1 MGTAAVIVLLV
12 AGLPR
17 LVARSGARRAAGR
30 ALVAAAAAVALDV
43 DGLRDVTTMGDPTTT
58 GDLALADLVQLVLVT
73 VAASNALSVARWVSL
88 DDTRPRG
95 RPVAG
100 GLLVVLLQ
108 LVLFGAAGP
117 AGAAAADPALGYLV
131 GTAGRIEVALL
142 WSVTLAWPLVAG
154 VALLQV
160 SRTYAPAAT
169 GPDRV
174 AVVGSVGGLLLLGT
188 GAGVHVT
195 AAVTGSPALAGP
207 VGGLYAAGVA
217 IVGGAMLVPSVV
229 VIGAPLAGWIGITI
243 ALHRLDPLAR
253 ALVSA
258 APEWAPLPDPPRI
271 WRPSRDPTIRL
282 YRTIIMIRD
291 TTWDLLRLVDDDE
304 VGAAVVYGRHC
315 RPDDDL
321 AATALAEACWLSYAI
336 CLSRAGGAPVADQ
349 EVVFLPRDADE
360 PVGSVAEE
368 VDFLTAVARAWR
380 RRQVIDRFMAQL
392 GPPP

>member
-1 MGTAAVIVLLV
+1 MGTAAVIVLLL

-17 LVARSGARRAAGR
+17 LVARSGARRATGR

-43 DGLRDVTTMGDPTTT
+43 DPLRD
-58 GDLALADLVQLVLVT
+58 LATAGGLAHLVQLVLVT

-88 DDTRPRG
+88 DDATPRG

-108 LVLFGAAGP
+108 LVLYGAADA
-117 AGAAAADPALGYLV
+117 AGAAAVDPALGYLV
-131 GTAGRIEVALL
+131 GNAGRVEVALL
-142 WSVTLAWPLVAG
+142 WSVTVMWPLVAG

-174 AVVGSVGGLLLLGT
+174 AAVGSVGGLLLLGA
-188 GAGVHVT
+188 GAGIHVI
-195 AAVTGSPALAGP
+195 AAVAGAPALADL
-207 VGGLYAAGVA
+207 VGSLYAAGVA
-217 IVGGAMLVPSVV
+217 SVGAALLVPSVV
-229 VIGAPLAGWIGITI
+229 AIGAPLSGWIGITV

-258 APEWAPLPDPPRI
+258 APEWASLPDPPRI
-271 WRPSRDPTIRL
+271 WRPSRDPAVRL

-291 TTWDLLRLVDDDE
+291 TTWDLLRLVDDEE
-304 VGAAVVYGRHC
+304 VAAAVVYGRRC
-315 RPDDDL
+315 RPDDEL

-336 CLSRAGGAPVADQ
+336 HLSVAGGAPVAEQ
-349 EVVFLPRDADE
+349 EVVFLPRDPDE

-392 GPPP
+392 GLP